1 MQNTQ
6 FPVLMAVSYA
16 VFVFLLRIVLRQRKR
31 FPLNAALVLGLFVV
45 CAGMVFAKYGAMS
58 GLPWWVYYTIPMLL
72 TVFLPPFVL
81 RMRTREFVAY
91 LLLSFLSAPAIHAAF
106 SFFFGWKT
114 YMPFIDIPSF
124 WEL

>member
-1 MQNTQ
+1 MHSIQ

-16 VFVFLLRIVLRQRKR
+16 VFVVLLRFVLRKRER
-31 FPLNAALVLGLFVV
+31 FPLKAALVLGLCVV
-45 CAGMVFAKYGAMS
+45 CAGMVFAKYGAMG

-81 RMRTREFVAY
+81 RMRIREFAAY

-106 SFFFGWKT
+106 SFLFGWKT
-114 YMPFIDIPSF
+114 YMPFVNIPSF